1 MCKFDSLANVILCL
15 LLLPVNLLE
24 KLLASLF
31 QVLQALVEV
40 DFHLVVL
47 KRKVFVDGVDTVI
60 SLTMVCFL

>member
-1 MCKFDSLANVILCL
+1 MGKFDNLANVILCL
-15 LLLPVNLLE
+15 LLLPVNLLD

-31 QVLQALVEV
+31 QVLQALMEV

-60 SLTMVCFL
+60 S